1 MYPFVYMKNDIVLNK
16 KKKCFYSLGI
26 LNNSII
32 NKISFVLNFMYMYS
46 WIYSRILTE
55 IIIYTIWKNLICANY
70 TCICA
75 CNLEFEK

>member
-16 KKKCFYSLGI
+16 KKCFFSLGI

-46 WIYSRILTE
+46 
-55 IIIYTIWKNLICANY
+55 
-70 TCICA
+70 
-75 CNLEFEK
+75 